1 MMGWNKDVLQTMAL
15 VVVVMVVVWVLM
27 ECQGKGV
34 W

>member
-1 MMGWNKDVLQTMAL
+1 MMGWNKDVLYTVAL
-15 VVVVMVVVWVLM
+15 VVVVAVVVWVLM

>member
-1 MMGWNKDVLQTMAL
+1 MMGWNKDALYTAAL

-27 ECQGKGV
+27 ELLGKGV